1 MQIGEAAAQSGV
13 SAKMIR
19 YYEEIGLVPRSDRQA
34 QGYRDYD
41 DQDVHRLRF
50 VARARDLGFS
60 IKEIAEL
67 LRLYSDRRRSSSDVK
82 RIALKHV
89 AELETKIRAMR
100 QLKRTI
106 QQLADRCHG
115 DQRPDCPILDD
126 LARWSLVLV
135 ELAVAPAAKASG
147 DLIPNQR
154 CGFLYWRFR
163 KIGLAVKA
171 AWIIANRPWRLWRI
185 LRNLGAHL
193 KISSS
198 KKEPRDVQMRNLR

>member
-19 YYEEIGLVPRSDRQA
+19 YYEEIGLVPRSARQP
-34 QGYRDYD
+34 QGYREYD

-67 LRLYSDRRRSSSDVK
+67 LRLYSDRRRSSRDVK

-89 AELETKIRAMR
+89 AELETKIKAMR

-106 QQLADRCHG
+106 QQLADQCHG
-115 DQRPDCPILDD
+115 DEKPDCPILDD
-126 LARWSLVLV
+126 LA
-135 ELAVAPAAKASG
+135 G
-147 DLIPNQR
+147 
-154 CGFLYWRFR
+154 
-163 KIGLAVKA
+163 
-171 AWIIANRPWRLWRI
+171 
-185 LRNLGAHL
+185 
-193 KISSS
+193 
-198 KKEPRDVQMRNLR
+198 

>member
-1 MQIGEAAAQSGV
+1 MQIGEAAARSGV

-19 YYEEIGLVPRSDRQA
+19 YYEEIGLVPRSARQP

-41 DQDVHRLRF
+41 DRDVNRLRF

-67 LRLYSDRRRSSSDVK
+67 LRLYSDRRRSSADVK
-82 RIALKHV
+82 RIALRQV

-100 QLKRTI
+100 QLKRII

-126 LARWSLVLV
+126 LAR
-135 ELAVAPAAKASG
+135 
-147 DLIPNQR
+147 
-154 CGFLYWRFR
+154 
-163 KIGLAVKA
+163 
-171 AWIIANRPWRLWRI
+171 
-185 LRNLGAHL
+185 
-193 KISSS
+193 
-198 KKEPRDVQMRNLR
+198 

>member
-19 YYEEIGLVPRSDRQA
+19 YYEEIGLVPRSARQP

-41 DQDVHRLRF
+41 DRDVNRLRF

-67 LRLYSDRRRSSSDVK
+67 LRLYSDRRRSSADVK
-82 RIALKHV
+82 RIALRHV
-89 AELETKIRAMR
+89 TELETKIRAMR

-126 LARWSLVLV
+126 LAR
-135 ELAVAPAAKASG
+135 
-147 DLIPNQR
+147 
-154 CGFLYWRFR
+154 
-163 KIGLAVKA
+163 
-171 AWIIANRPWRLWRI
+171 
-185 LRNLGAHL
+185 
-193 KISSS
+193 
-198 KKEPRDVQMRNLR
+198 

>member
-19 YYEEIGLVPRSDRQA
+19 YYEEIGLVPRSARLA
-34 QGYRDYD
+34 QGYREYD

-67 LRLYSDRRRSSSDVK
+67 LRLYSDRRRSSADVK
-82 RIALKHV
+82 RIALRHV
-89 AELETKIRAMR
+89 AELDTKIRALR

-115 DQRPDCPILDD
+115 NERPECPILDD
-126 LARWSLVLV
+126 LAR
-135 ELAVAPAAKASG
+135 
-147 DLIPNQR
+147 
-154 CGFLYWRFR
+154 
-163 KIGLAVKA
+163 
-171 AWIIANRPWRLWRI
+171 
-185 LRNLGAHL
+185 
-193 KISSS
+193 
-198 KKEPRDVQMRNLR
+198 

>member
-19 YYEEIGLVPRSDRQA
+19 YYEEIGLVPRSARQP

-41 DQDVHRLRF
+41 DRDVNRLRF

-67 LRLYSDRRRSSSDVK
+67 LRLYSDRRRSSADVK
-82 RIALKHV
+82 RIALRHV

-100 QLKRTI
+100 QLKHTI

-126 LARWSLVLV
+126 LAR
-135 ELAVAPAAKASG
+135 
-147 DLIPNQR
+147 
-154 CGFLYWRFR
+154 
-163 KIGLAVKA
+163 
-171 AWIIANRPWRLWRI
+171 
-185 LRNLGAHL
+185 
-193 KISSS
+193 
-198 KKEPRDVQMRNLR
+198 

>member
-1 MQIGEAAAQSGV
+1 MPMQIGEAAAQSGV

-19 YYEEIGLVPRSDRQA
+19 YYEQIGLVPRSARQP

-41 DQDVHRLRF
+41 DRDVNRLRF

-67 LRLYSDRRRSSSDVK
+67 LRLYSDRRRSSADVK
-82 RIALKHV
+82 RIALRHV

-100 QLKRTI
+100 QLKHTI

-126 LARWSLVLV
+126 LAR
-135 ELAVAPAAKASG
+135 
-147 DLIPNQR
+147 
-154 CGFLYWRFR
+154 
-163 KIGLAVKA
+163 
-171 AWIIANRPWRLWRI
+171 
-185 LRNLGAHL
+185 
-193 KISSS
+193 
-198 KKEPRDVQMRNLR
+198 

>member
-19 YYEEIGLVPRSDRQA
+19 YYKEIGLVPRSARQP

-41 DQDVHRLRF
+41 DRDVNRLRF

-67 LRLYSDRRRSSSDVK
+67 LRLYSDRRRSSADVK
-82 RIALKHV
+82 RIALRHV

-100 QLKRTI
+100 QLKHTI

-126 LARWSLVLV
+126 LAR
-135 ELAVAPAAKASG
+135 
-147 DLIPNQR
+147 
-154 CGFLYWRFR
+154 
-163 KIGLAVKA
+163 
-171 AWIIANRPWRLWRI
+171 
-185 LRNLGAHL
+185 
-193 KISSS
+193 
-198 KKEPRDVQMRNLR
+198 

>member
-19 YYEEIGLVPRSDRQA
+19 YYEEIGLVPRSARQP

-41 DQDVHRLRF
+41 DRDVNRLRF

-67 LRLYSDRRRSSSDVK
+67 LRLYSDRRRSSADVK
-82 RIALKHV
+82 RIALRHV
-89 AELETKIRAMR
+89 AELETRIRAMR

-106 QQLADRCHG
+106 QDLADRCHG

-126 LARWSLVLV
+126 LAR
-135 ELAVAPAAKASG
+135 
-147 DLIPNQR
+147 
-154 CGFLYWRFR
+154 
-163 KIGLAVKA
+163 
-171 AWIIANRPWRLWRI
+171 
-185 LRNLGAHL
+185 
-193 KISSS
+193 
-198 KKEPRDVQMRNLR
+198 

>member
-19 YYEEIGLVPRSDRQA
+19 YYEEIGLVPRSARQA
-34 QGYRDYD
+34 QGFRDYD

-67 LRLYSDRRRSSSDVK
+67 LRLYSDRRRSSADVK
-82 RIALKHV
+82 RIALRHV

-100 QLKRTI
+100 QLKHTI

-126 LARWSLVLV
+126 LAR
-135 ELAVAPAAKASG
+135 
-147 DLIPNQR
+147 
-154 CGFLYWRFR
+154 
-163 KIGLAVKA
+163 
-171 AWIIANRPWRLWRI
+171 
-185 LRNLGAHL
+185 
-193 KISSS
+193 
-198 KKEPRDVQMRNLR
+198 

>member
-19 YYEEIGLVPRSDRQA
+19 YYEEIGLVPRSARQP
-34 QGYRDYD
+34 QGYREYD

-67 LRLYSDRRRSSSDVK
+67 LRLYSDRRRSSANVK
-82 RIALKHV
+82 RIALRHV
-89 AELETKIRAMR
+89 AGLEAKIRTLR

-115 DQRPDCPILDD
+115 NERPECPILDD
-126 LARWSLVLV
+126 LAR
-135 ELAVAPAAKASG
+135 
-147 DLIPNQR
+147 
-154 CGFLYWRFR
+154 
-163 KIGLAVKA
+163 
-171 AWIIANRPWRLWRI
+171 
-185 LRNLGAHL
+185 
-193 KISSS
+193 
-198 KKEPRDVQMRNLR
+198 

>member
-19 YYEEIGLVPRSDRQA
+19 YYEEIGLVPRSARQA

-50 VARARDLGFS
+50 VARARDLGFP

-126 LARWSLVLV
+126 LAR
-135 ELAVAPAAKASG
+135 
-147 DLIPNQR
+147 
-154 CGFLYWRFR
+154 
-163 KIGLAVKA
+163 
-171 AWIIANRPWRLWRI
+171 
-185 LRNLGAHL
+185 
-193 KISSS
+193 
-198 KKEPRDVQMRNLR
+198 

>member
-19 YYEEIGLVPRSDRQA
+19 YYEEIGLVPRSARQP

-41 DQDVHRLRF
+41 DRDVNRLRF

-67 LRLYSDRRRSSSDVK
+67 LRLYSDRRRSSADVK
-82 RIALKHV
+82 RIALRHV

-100 QLKRTI
+100 QLKHTI
-106 QQLADRCHG
+106 QQLAHRCHG

-126 LARWSLVLV
+126 LAR
-135 ELAVAPAAKASG
+135 
-147 DLIPNQR
+147 
-154 CGFLYWRFR
+154 
-163 KIGLAVKA
+163 
-171 AWIIANRPWRLWRI
+171 
-185 LRNLGAHL
+185 
-193 KISSS
+193 
-198 KKEPRDVQMRNLR
+198 